1 MNYAKINLQK
11 LSDEELTNLQ
21 LDIKNEKDNR
31 EEEKY
36 KTIRKEVKGNH
47 YYLNKIGIRSNDTSV
62 FNSTNIEN
70 GNYTGRT
77 ALFKEQRK
85 TYGFDEKET
94 WNLNY
99 TYITWLYS
107 HLKFYLDYTP
117 VDLTFH
123 KFKVPIL
130 EERKKKRKENSFFKE
145 VAKEL
150 TQEDAIKLALE
161 YMESYL
167 SYLSEDPFLEHE
179 MKQIEK
185 VKCAL
190 KIVAE
195 IFTVLWW

>member
-1 MNYAKINLQK
+1 MSKAIIDLEK
-11 LSDEELTNLQ
+11 LSDEELRILQ
-21 LDIKNEKDNR
+21 LNIKNERDNR

-36 KTIRKEVKGNH
+36 KKIRKEVKGNH
-47 YYLNKIGIRSNDTSV
+47 YYLNKIGIHSNDTSV
-62 FNSTNIEN
+62 FNSTNREN

-107 HLKFYLDYTP
+107 HLKFYLDYAP
-117 VDLTFH
+117 VNLTFH
-123 KFKVPIL
+123 KFKVPVL
-130 EERKKKRKENSFFKE
+130 AERKKRKKEDSFYKE
-145 VAKEL
+145 VTKEL
-150 TQEDAIKLALE
+150 TQGDAIKLALE

-167 SYLSEDPFLEHE
+167 SYLSEDPFFEHE
-179 MKQIEK
+179 MKQVEK
-185 VKCAL
+185 VKYAL

-195 IFTVLWW
+195 IFPVLWW